1 MAAQPAHAAV
11 FAVELYRTYV
21 SPTRAPTCRFIPT
34 CSEYAVTALRE
45 WGLLRGAALACWR
58 LLKCGPWYP
67 GGWDPV
73 PQRHGHGY
81 SAPGTGDTGG
91 AEDSEVSVPVPTG
104 TETGTTAA
112 GRVRHD

>member
-1 MAAQPAHAAV
+1 MAAQPARAAV

-45 WGLLRGAALACWR
+45 WGLLRGTALACWR

-73 PQRHGHGY
+73 PPRHGHRS
-81 SAPGTGDTGG
+81 SATGDAGH
-91 AEDSEVSVPVPTG
+91 AEDPVAASGP
-104 TETGTTAA
+104 ETKTMAA
-112 GRVRHD
+112 GPVRHD

>member
-1 MAAQPAHAAV
+1 MAASPANAAV

-45 WGLLRGAALACWR
+45 WGLLRGTALACWR

-73 PQRHGHGY
+73 PQRHGRRIR
-81 SAPGTGDTGG
+81 AREAGDADGSPSC
-91 AEDSEVSVPVPTG
+91 AEP
-104 TETGTTAA
+104 ETRATAA
-112 GRVRHD
+112 GGVRHD